1 MNKKDKTKNENVNI
15 NNNSQKEEEQNTSE
29 HQKISEKELDKENL
43 NINNDKTEDV
53 AKDEDSNESLIEKLK
68 DELSEAKDEK
78 LRFLAEMENLRKRS
92 ERDRV
97 DSIRYGSINLA
108 RDILSL
114 NDNLSRALDAIPEE
128 EKNSETFKNLTDG
141 LKMVQ
146 RDFST
151 ILEKHGVKKIDALN
165 KKFDHNFHQAMMEV
179 ENNDVEEGT
188 VVQEV
193 QSGYTMHDR
202 LLRAAMVGVS
212 KKPVA
217 KKEEP
222 KEEKEEDNPDNESKE
237 KS

>member
-1 MNKKDKTKNENVNI
+1 
-15 NNNSQKEEEQNTSE
+15 
-29 HQKISEKELDKENL
+29 
-43 NINNDKTEDV
+43 
-53 AKDEDSNESLIEKLK
+53 
-68 DELSEAKDEK
+68 
-78 LRFLAEMENLRKRS
+78 MENLRKRS

-165 KKFDHNFHQAMMEV
+165 KKFDHNFHQAMMEI
-179 ENNDVEEGT
+179 ETNESEEGL
-188 VVQEV
+188 VVQEI
-193 QSGYTMHDR
+193 QSGYIMHDR
-202 LLRAAMVGVS
+202 LLRPSMVGVS
-212 KKPVA
+212 KKTP
-217 KKEEP
+217 KTKENNEN
-222 KEEKEEDNPDNESKE
+222 EEKG
-237 KS
+237 